1 MGRWRSSSRRGRRR
15 EARMS
20 GVVGVVLAA
29 GAGTRLG
36 GAVPKPA
43 VRVRGPPL
51 LTWPLA
57 ALAAGGPEDVV
68 VVPRARAHPG
78 GAGGRVG
85 GRPGGGCEAR
95 GGGPRPPPRPRG
107 QAAAPRRA

>member
-29 GAGTRLG
+29 GAGTRLR

-43 VRVRGPPL
+43 VRFRGRPL

-57 ALAAGGPEDVV
+57 ALAAGGLEDVV
-68 VVPRARAHPG
+68 VVL
-78 GAGGRVG
+78 GAGADAVAADVEL
-85 GRPGGGCEAR
+85 GGGTVVVCEAWAE
-95 GGGPRPPPRPRG
+95 GLS
-107 QAAAPRRA
+107 ASL